1 MNTLTDNAVLKTQ
14 SSTELLSKTE
24 QLLYFRLASA
34 AVGVVLCLVFWFFS
48 SNVDDLMALGGS
60 CALMI
65 VYSSIALSLVLART
79 ISAHSQ
85 LNYVNALLIG
95 LDVLTLT
102 LIVHLTFGVESDL
115 YVLYL
120 LPILLS
126 SYTFGKKGTY
136 LTALLVSVSYVG
148 LLVVENIGS
157 IAYLIPNSGVTM
169 ASAYATKF
177 WSKIAG
183 RSALLV
189 GVSFIW
195 ARFVSH
201 MSGLASHGENRL
213 REQLEDNNRMVS
225 EIRNQA
231 QREALINSINSA
243 LRSTLELDR
252 ILVTAADELAG
263 ALHVFRC
270 AIVCKLS
277 EVDDEIFVC
286 EADPDG
292 ESGRVGQASLKYFD
306 PDICEF
312 ILHTRSRYENLEEG
326 VVMKTFV
333 YSEPHLDPSFEPV
346 KDKLQNLGWGSL
358 IIQPMIYR
366 DLSKGVIIIAEMDPR
381 RFWSQNDLELVKS
394 VGGQVAVAI
403 EQASL
408 IEELSKINENLV
420 EKNTNL
426 DAKNSELRSMQSQL
440 IHQEKMASLG
450 RLVAGIAHEL
460 NNPINFVHGNLP
472 YLKDYVEDLK
482 KLVDSIDG
490 ISDETSLRIGAL
502 KDEVRYDFLIA
513 DLDNIIADLNEGSDR
528 IRHIIR
534 DLKSFSRLDEAELK
548 EASIHDGIE
557 STAKILSQ
565 YYGRDKIPL
574 IKNFGDLPH
583 ILCYPGQLN
592 QVWMNLLSNAA
603 QAVHDKEDGKVEVT
617 TKVEDGKVVVSVS
630 DNGPGI
636 KADIQSKIFDP
647 FFTTKPVGQG
657 TGLGLSICHSI
668 VGRHGGSIELKTK
681 LNEGTTFTVLLPL
694 KADPRVLAEL
704 ERDESLERI
713 DAVIEL

>member
-1 MNTLTDNAVLKTQ
+1 MNTLADTGSFNTQ
-14 SSTELLSKTE
+14 SSTELANKTE
-24 QLLYFRLASA
+24 QLLYFRLAFA
-34 AVGVVLCLVFWFFS
+34 AVGAVLCLTLWWFGHGMF
-48 SNVDDLMALGGS
+48 DLYALGSS
-60 CALMI
+60 CAL
-65 VYSSIALSLVLART
+65 VLGYTSVALTLVLTKT
-79 ISAHSQ
+79 IAKKSQ
-85 LNYVNALLIG
+85 LTIANGILIG

-148 LLVVENIGS
+148 LLVTENAKS
-157 IAYLIPNSGVTM
+157 LPYLIPNADVTM
-169 ASAYATKF
+169 ATAYASKF
-177 WSKIAG
+177 WARIFG
-183 RSALLV
+183 RSVLLV
-189 GVSFIW
+189 SVSFIW
-195 ARFVSH
+195 ARFVSY
-201 MSGLASHGENRL
+201 MSGVARLGENRL
-213 REQLEDNNRMVS
+213 RIQLEDNNRMVT
-225 EIRNQA
+225 EIRAQA

-263 ALHVFRC
+263 ALNVFRC
-270 AIVCKLS
+270 AIVCKLA

-286 EADPDG
+286 EADPGG
-292 ESGRVGQASLKYFD
+292 EAGRAGHNSLKYFD
-306 PDICEF
+306 AEICEF
-312 ILHTRSRYENLEEG
+312 ILNTRSRYESIEEG
-326 VVMKTFV
+326 LVMKTFV
-333 YSEPHLDPSFEPV
+333 YSEPHKEPIFEPV
-346 KDKLQNLGWGSL
+346 REKLEALNWGSL
-358 IIQPMIYR
+358 IVQPMMYR
-366 DLSKGVIIIAEMDPR
+366 DLSKGVIIIAEIDPR
-381 RFWSQNDLELVKS
+381 RYWSANDIELVKS

-408 IEELSKINENLV
+408 IEELSKTNQNLI

-426 DAKNSELRSMQSQL
+426 DAKNSELRSMQSTL

-472 YLKDYVEDLK
+472 YLKEYVDDLK
-482 KLVDSIDG
+482 KLVDSLDDVSG
-490 ISDETSLRIGAL
+490 EAKAKLEEL
-502 KDEVRYDFLIA
+502 KEGVKYDFLTT
-513 DLDNIIADLNEGSDR
+513 DLDNIIADLNEGTDR

-548 EASIHDGIE
+548 DASVHEGIE

-565 YYGRDKIPL
+565 YFGRDKTPL
-574 IKNFGDLPH
+574 DKDFGDVPH
-583 ILCYPGQLN
+583 ILCYAGQLN

-603 QAVHDKEDGKVEVT
+603 QAVADKEDGKVGVKT
-617 TKVEDGKVVVSVS
+617 RVVDGQVLVSIS

-636 KADIQSKIFDP
+636 KPEIQSKIFDP

-668 VGRHGGSIELKTK
+668 VGRHGGRIELSTK
-681 LNEGTTFTVLLPL
+681 LNEGTTFTVVLPL
-694 KADPRVLAEL
+694 KAEQL
-704 ERDESLERI
+704 EREAEEAER
-713 DAVIEL
+713 L